1 MRRRSAVLA
10 ALLLVCHAGAVAQE
24 VKGRI
29 RETYQTASSETNDTE
44 SLLQNYEISFKNP
57 VAQGLYWQARLRALL
72 AGFDQSEGV
81 ATDTRLLEPFL
92 QVVYEGPSWQA
103 SAGSRMT
110 QLTPLGD
117 TPESPSR
124 KRQDLFGR
132 IAWSAERRPRFDWS
146 VARIEIDDSLLNSS
160 TEDRSLLTLA
170 YGGGLG
176 NTSLGLEGRRYLDR
190 DSEFTRDSLRGTW
203 NGDLRRTLAA
213 GRVTIGGQALVVQ
226 GRTDENAPRALVVD
240 VLRRPRAGLYAV
252 DTTPL
257 SGALAVTLELIDA
270 NLTAPAADLSGDFR
284 NLGVDLGF
292 PDTVDMALVTIE
304 RRLLPG
310 NEDDYAWDVYTSA
323 DGEFWS
329 LAAGSVAYTFNG
341 LENRFEIRFAP
352 VSARFVKIV
361 NTNFSRNEPPLAVTE
376 ILVSSRETRSGRRNL
391 TESNQSGNLSV
402 AWSAHPNMDVGFNTF
417 ASRLANDTGSGL
429 QTNRDLNST
438 LTTTLRPADKV
449 VTSLRLQAIQRD
461 SEQGVPESDRIASL
475 GLAVTPLPTLD
486 LSVTGTHRRNTSPTD
501 LLVQADSVN
510 FRADARFLHDVET
523 ALDLGILRQE
533 EGILGR
539 TTSRRTARLL
549 LATTLRPGLLLSNN
563 WGVERIEYGG
573 AGVIPGRTD
582 LDLRSRLSYR
592 PTRVLGTEVEY
603 LYQEIG
609 GLSGGSWLYDL
620 DWLPF
625 PGGALQL
632 QFTLIKDRRSL
643 SGTLRDETRLG
654 ARWTVNPRTILDLAY
669 VVQKIGDPTAEA
681 QRLASAFLEYRF

>member
-10 ALLLVCHAGAVAQE
+10 AILVVCHAGATAQE
-24 VKGRI
+24 VNGRI
-29 RETYQTASSETNDTE
+29 RETYQTTSSDANDTE

-92 QVVYEGPSWQA
+92 QVVYEGPEWQA

-110 QLTPLGD
+110 QLTPRGD
-117 TPESPSR
+117 ALETPSR

-146 VARIEIDDSLLNSS
+146 VSRIEIDDSMLNSS
-160 TEDRSLLTLA
+160 TEDRSLLTLG

-176 NTSLGLEGRRYLDR
+176 STSLGLEGRRYLDH

-226 GRTDENAPRALVVD
+226 GRTDENAPQVLDVD
-240 VLRRPRAGLYAV
+240 VLRRPRTGLYAV
-252 DTTPL
+252 TTPL
-257 SGALAVTLELIDA
+257 SGTLAVTLELVDG

-292 PDTVDMALVTIE
+292 PDTVDTVIVTIE

-310 NEDDYAWDVYTSA
+310 NEDDYAWDIYTSA
-323 DGEFWS
+323 DGDFWS
-329 LAAGSVAYTFNG
+329 LAAGSAAYTFNG

-352 VSARFVKIV
+352 VNARFVKV
-361 NTNFSRNEPPLAVTE
+361 VDTNFSRSEPPLAVTE
-376 ILVSSRETRSGRRNL
+376 VQVSSRETRSGRRSL

-402 AWSAHPNMDVGFNTF
+402 AWSAHPNLDVGLNTF
-417 ASRLANDTGSGL
+417 ASRLANDNGAGL
-429 QTNRDLNST
+429 QANRDLNST

-449 VTSLRLQAIQRD
+449 VTSLRLQAINRD
-461 SEQGVPESDRIASL
+461 STQGVPENDRIASL

-510 FRADARFLHDVET
+510 FRADARFLHDIET
-523 ALDLGILRQE
+523 ALDLGITRQA

-539 TTSRRTARLL
+539 TTRRRTARMLL
-549 LATTLRPGLLLSNN
+549 VTTLRPGLLLSNN
-563 WGVERIEYGG
+563 WGVERIEFGG
-573 AGVIPGRTD
+573 VGAIPGRTD

-609 GLSGGSWLYDL
+609 GLSGGSWLYDM

-632 QFTLIKDRRSL
+632 QFTMTKDRRSL

-654 ARWTVNPRTILDLAY
+654 ARWTVNPRTILDVAY
-669 VVQKIGDPTAEA
+669 VVQKVGQETAET
-681 QRLASAFLEYRF
+681 QRLMSAFLEYRF